1 MNINE
6 AFAIA
11 IQFLS
16 SLMTFCIVV
25 GFFSFVMSFA
35 SNDIQLC
42 GRLEGVATICA
53 IIGVG
58 IFGFLSSFIDQDYI
72 DELRKE
78 LEDRLKDN
86 KED

>member
-6 AFAIA
+6 AFARA

-25 GFFSFVMSFA
+25 GIFSFVMSFVF
-35 SNDIQLC
+35 NDIQLC

-78 LEDRLKDN
+78 LEDKLKDN

>member
-6 AFAIA
+6 AFARA

-25 GFFSFVMSFA
+25 GIFSFVMSFVFI
-35 SNDIQLC
+35 DIQLC

-53 IIGVG
+53 IISVG